1 MPRKHVKYGAA
12 LVFSTALLIFGP
24 TVDGADSDFG
34 LTVEHLL
41 NAFSATLFGIQK
53 PLQESVL
60 GPFTGPDNTQALEA
74 AESLSVS
81 VVSNVTD
88 PEADMIALWPNDED
102 PTHLFVCV
110 ENSFD
115 GDSNPDVISVQRV
128 DLSGNPDSNVQTIV
142 KGLSACD
149 PIHRTPWGTLI
160 VGEEAGETGGFYEI
174 LDPLAISGAN
184 PSIVLSR
191 SAGTTSDPQ
200 HMVKRKA
207 VGSLSFEGIVILE
220 DGTTYF
226 GDELRPSNGKAG
238 GAIYKFVPATLYDLN
253 DGIITNPAQS
263 PFVSGTIHGMR
274 LGTRNDNTDYGQGSE
289 VGKGIWIQIDPAQF
303 ADADGNIILRKAQ
316 LALGLTGYYRPE
328 DMDRDPVAAAQGIK
342 RVCWTNTGN
351 MTNGAGSAVEKAAN
365 YGELLCLEDE
375 PDDSATTGA
384 VPFVTRFINGNPQ
397 LAMPDNVAFQPS
409 TGRLI
414 VLEDGPV
421 EVLYADGSLREL
433 RGNDLWMCLPDGDD
447 DVLSDGCIRIASLRD
462 TDSEPTGFIFDASG
476 ERAFVNLQH
485 RATGK
490 GALLMI
496 TGFKVKK

>member
-1 MPRKHVKYGAA
+1 MPRKHATFGAVSVFCTAVLISA
-12 LVFSTALLIFGP
+12 LAAA
-24 TVDGADSDFG
+24 GADGDFG
-34 LTVEHLL
+34 LTVARLL
-41 NAFSATLFGIQK
+41 NVSSAALFGIQK
-53 PLQESVL
+53 PLQDSAL
-60 GPFTGPDNTQALEA
+60 GPFTGPDNTQALEVA
-74 AESLSVS
+74 KSLLVS
-81 VVSNVTD
+81 VISNITD
-88 PEADMIALWPNDED
+88 PDADMIALWPNDEH

-128 DLSGNPDSNVQTIV
+128 DLSGNPDSNAQTIV
-142 KGLSACD
+142 KGLSSCD

-160 VGEEAGETGGFYEI
+160 VGKEAGETGGFYEI
-174 LDPLAISGAN
+174 LDPLTIAN
-184 PSIVLSR
+184 PIIVLSR
-191 SAGTTSDPQ
+191 SAGTTSDSQ
-200 HMVKRKA
+200 HMVKRQA

-226 GDELRPSNGKAG
+226 GDENRPSSGKAG
-238 GAIYKFVPATLYDLN
+238 GGVYKFVPDEHYDSN
-253 DGIITNPAQS
+253 AGIITDPAQS
-263 PFVSGTIHGMR
+263 PFASGTIYGMH
-274 LGTRNDNTDYGQGSE
+274 LGTRSNNTDYGQGSE
-289 VGKGIWIQIDPAQF
+289 TGKGIWVEIDPAQF

-328 DMDRDPVAAAQGIK
+328 DMDRDPLAAAQGFK

-351 MTNGAGSAVEKAAN
+351 MTNGAGSAVETAGN

-375 PDDSATTGA
+375 ADDSATTGA
-384 VPFVTRFINGNPQ
+384 VPFVTRFVNGNPQ
-397 LAMPDNVAFQPS
+397 LAMPDNVAFQPH
-409 TGRLI
+409 TGRLV

-421 EVLYADGSLREL
+421 EVLDADGSLREL
-433 RGNDLWMCLPDGDD
+433 RGNDIWMCLPDGDDD

-496 TGFKVKK
+496 AGLHVKM